1 MRTITLEE
9 HFASPA
15 FLEGPGRKLK
25 QQALGFGGR
34 AAQVLEHLCN
44 LGDQRIAEMDATG
57 ARFPRPVASQ
67 HC

>member
-25 QQALGFGGR
+25 QQALGFGRR

-44 LGDQRIAEMDATG
+44 LGDQRIAEVFQRD
-57 ARFPRPVASQ
+57 
-67 HC
+67 